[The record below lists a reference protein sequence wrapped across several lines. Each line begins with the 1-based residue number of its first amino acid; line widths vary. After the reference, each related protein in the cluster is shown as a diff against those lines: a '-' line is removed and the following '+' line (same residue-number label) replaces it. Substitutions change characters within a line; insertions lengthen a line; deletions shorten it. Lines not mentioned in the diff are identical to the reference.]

1 MAANYAMRKEREISR
16 RLLLASIGEEG
27 ATRAQIEERTGMH
40 FNSIYRI
47 LKALREDKTVR
58 VSKWINRTHEISGE
72 RLSGQP
78 FAVYSL
84 NPDGLPDAPKNKRL
98 SPETVGI
105 KYRQNRRIVTRART
119 LAKEGKSN
127 MWDQLRYAA

>member
-16 RLLLASIGEEG
+16 RLLLAAIGDEG
-27 ATRAQIEERTGMH
+27 ATRAQIEETTGMH
-40 FNSIYRI
+40 FNSMYRI
-47 LKALREDKTVR
+47 LKALRDDKTVR
-58 VSKWINRTHEISGE
+58 VGKWINRTHEVSGE

-78 FAVYSL
+78 FAVYVL

-98 SPETVGI
+98 SPEKVGI

-127 MWDQLRYAA
+127 MWDQLRYA